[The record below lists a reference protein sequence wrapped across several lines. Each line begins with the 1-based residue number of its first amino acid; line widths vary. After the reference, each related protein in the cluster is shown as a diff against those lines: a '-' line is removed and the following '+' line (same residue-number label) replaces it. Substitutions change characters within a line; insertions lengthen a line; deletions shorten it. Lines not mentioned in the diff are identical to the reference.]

1 MKILIASSE
10 VVPYVKTG
18 GLADVTGTLVNA
30 LAKLG
35 TEASII
41 LPLYRK
47 IKTELN
53 VCDIQQTPYEIVVP
67 LGNNIETGRLWHGKT
82 YKGSNVFFI
91 ENDRFFDRDELYG
104 TSEGDYSVN
113 SLRFIFYSRGVL
125 EAIKV
130 LGLDVD
136 IIHCNDWQTGL
147 IPVYIKTIYKDTFP
161 HIATILT
168 LHNLGY
174 QGIFWNLDMDNTG
187 LGWDMFHIKALEF
200 YGKINLL
207 KGGIIFADNITTVS
221 TTYAKEIQTHEH
233 GFGLEDVLKKR
244 KKNLFGIINGIDV
257 NEWGPWKDNLIHSK
271 YNRKNLSGKAD
282 CKRSLQNECGLT
294 VNDSP
299 LIGMVT
305 RLSSQKGLDLISDA
319 IEEII
324 GSGSQV
330 VILGKGDD
338 YYQTLLSNLHAR
350 YSGKLS
356 VTIGYDNNLA
366 HRIYAGSDIFLMPSK
381 YEPCGLGQLIALR
394 YGAIPVGRK
403 TGGFADSITEYNS
416 SSGSGTGFLF
426 EGYSRD
432 KLIKTIKRAVKLYR
446 DRAVWELLVRN
457 AMSEDFSWN
466 HSAKEYIA
474 IYKKTL
480 REKKE
485 KNG

>member
-30 LAKLG
+30 LSKLG
-35 TEASII
+35 TKASII

-47 IKTELN
+47 VKTELN
-53 VCDIQQTPYEIVVP
+53 VWDIQPMPHEITVP
-67 LGNNIETGRLWHGKT
+67 LGNNIETGRLWNAKT
-82 YKGSNVFFI
+82 SKGSDVFFI

-104 TSEGDYSVN
+104 TSEGDYSDN
-113 SLRFIFYSRGVL
+113 AMRFIFYCRGVL

-130 LGLDVD
+130 LDLEVD

-147 IPVYIKTIYKDTFP
+147 IPVYLKTIYKDTFP
-161 HIATILT
+161 HIRTLLT

-174 QGIFWNLDMDNTG
+174 QGIFWHLDMDITG
-187 LGWDMFHIKALEF
+187 LGWDMFNIKALEF

-207 KGGIIFADNITTVS
+207 KGGLIFADSITTVS
-221 TTYAKEIQTHEH
+221 TTYAKEIQTPEH

-244 KKNLFGIINGIDV
+244 RKNLYGIINGIDV
-257 NEWGPWKDNLIHSK
+257 NEWGPWKDNLIPTK

-282 CKRSLQNECGLT
+282 CKRSLQKECGLT

-305 RLSSQKGLDLISDA
+305 RLSSQKGLDLVSEA
-319 IEEII
+319 IVDLIN
-324 GSGSQV
+324 SGSQV

-338 YYQTLLSNLHAR
+338 YYQTLFSNLHSR

-356 VTIGYDNNLA
+356 VTIGYDNNFA

-403 TGGFADSITEYNS
+403 TGGFADSITEYNN

-426 EGYSRD
+426 EDYSKD
-432 KLIKTIKRAVKLYR
+432 AMIKAIEKALKFYNDR
-446 DRAVWELLVRN
+446 DRWANIVRN
-457 AMSEDFSWN
+457 AMSQDFSWN

-480 REKKE
+480 SENKGKSS
-485 KNG
+485 